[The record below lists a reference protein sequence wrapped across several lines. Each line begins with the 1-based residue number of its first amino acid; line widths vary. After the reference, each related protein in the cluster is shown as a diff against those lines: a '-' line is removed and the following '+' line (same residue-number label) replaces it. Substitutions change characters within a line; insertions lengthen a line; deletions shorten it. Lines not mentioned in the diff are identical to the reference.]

1 MIPQLLA
8 RAFAAAGKTVVAAA
22 VNAVVVELRKPETQ
36 AKLQAS
42 AQQVASTLRNPETT
56 AKIEGAAARVR
67 DHGARA
73 LGRAVGT
80 LRNAASPGGPPD
92 RTPPA

>member
-8 RAFAAAGKTVVAAA
+8 RAFVAAGKTVVAAA

-36 AKLQAS
+36 EKLHAS
-42 AQQVASTLRNPETT
+42 AQQVASTLRSPET
-56 AKIEGAAARVR
+56 AGKIENAAARMR
-67 DHGARA
+67 DQGARA

-80 LRNAASPGGPPD
+80 IRNAASSSDGPD
-92 RTPPA
+92 RAP